1 MANLNRS
8 QRRAAAK
15 QKKYDQA
22 RSALP
27 PTKAERLAQI
37 MKQGISPEDLEKEY
51 KAGFEAGF
59 QAASKPVIRSH
70 YAALIL
76 AAHELYGF
84 GQERC
89 IRLLNRVN
97 DLMVETLTSEEMT
110 QRAFDEIGVLIDW
123 NDPFDRVQK
132 KEKTA

>member
-15 QKKYDQA
+15 QKKYEQA

-27 PTKAERLAQI
+27 PTKAGRLAQM

-70 YAALIL
+70 YAAIII
-76 AAHELYGF
+76 AAHELFGF
-84 GQERC
+84 GKERC
-89 IRLLNRVN
+89 VRLLNKVN

-110 QRAFDEIGVLIDW
+110 QRAFDEVGVKIDW
-123 NDPFDRVQK
+123 NDPFERAQT
-132 KEKTA
+132 KEKTV